1 MAQCPIPLP
10 IRQRYV
16 VPSLAGLQATIQ
28 PGAYVLE
35 QRIQRRYR
43 TLLREGLATLY
54 PRLPLPGQ
62 VGPFEHDA
70 YKQLARDAF
79 PDHFTRRQKDPGRV
93 YVQAEE
99 RIEHDVP
106 ELISRLPPAQL
117 RQVAPLVDQH
127 DLVGVV
133 RLIWYTFRP
142 LLNRLVPVTCT
153 PRQKPAPKPRT
164 RPPMEASAT
173 PAVSDQQP
181 EQAEKSAGATLPPTS
196 RPLPPQKPIT
206 REKTPAFTAH
216 HWRVK
221 RAQERKRLQRKRR

>member
-1 MAQCPIPLP
+1 MAHRPLSPSCP
-10 IRQRYV
+10 RYV
-16 VPSLAGLQATIQ
+16 VPALASLQATVQ

-54 PRLPLPGQ
+54 PCLPLPGQ

-70 YKQLARDAF
+70 YKQLAREAF

-133 RLIWYTFRP
+133 RLVWYTFRP

-164 RPPMEASAT
+164 CPPVEMSAT
-173 PAVSDQQP
+173 PAVSSRLVLQDEP
-181 EQAEKSAGATLPPTS
+181 EPVVCTATSAS
-196 RPLPPQKPIT
+196 PPQHTT
-206 REKTPAFTAH
+206 REKTPVLTAH

-221 RAQERKRLQRKRR
+221 QAQERKRLQRKRR

>member
-1 MAQCPIPLP
+1 MAHRPISPSCP
-10 IRQRYV
+10 RYV
-16 VPSLAGLQATIQ
+16 VPTLASLQATAQ

-54 PRLPLPGQ
+54 PCLPLPGQ
-62 VGPFEHDA
+62 VGPFAHDA
-70 YKQLARDAF
+70 YKQLCHDAF

-99 RIEHDVP
+99 RFEHDVP

-133 RLIWYTFRP
+133 RLVWYTFRP
-142 LLNRLVPVTCT
+142 VLNRLVPVTCT

-164 RPPMEASAT
+164 PPASVDVVPTPPISSHLPMEDKPEPVVCTATSAS
-173 PAVSDQQP
+173 
-181 EQAEKSAGATLPPTS
+181 LPQHT
-196 RPLPPQKPIT
+196 T
-206 REKTPAFTAH
+206 REKTPALTAH